1 MCGAVCGGLGCTAL
15 WHSAAFKK
23 KSIGYLPS
31 QEIISLEKRLSLFLG
46 AGYWGGKRQQQ
57 QKSTWSDLFFK

>member
-23 KSIGYLPS
+23 KKKKY
-31 QEIISLEKRLSLFLG
+31 RLSPFPRDYLSFWVQ
-46 AGYWGGKRQQQ
+46 ATEKKKK
-57 QKSTWSDLFFK
+57 KSTWSDLFFK